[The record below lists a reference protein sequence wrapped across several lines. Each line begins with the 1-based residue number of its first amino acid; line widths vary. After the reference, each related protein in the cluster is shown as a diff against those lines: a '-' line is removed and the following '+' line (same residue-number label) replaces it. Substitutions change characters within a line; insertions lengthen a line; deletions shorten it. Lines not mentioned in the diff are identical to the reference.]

1 MTTITIDPVHIPASA
16 DDADAAD
23 FVASVELRNRVY
35 REGTG
40 SADEDMTPAEL
51 LPIYRP
57 SPTKRRLLWLARVD
71 GVPVARINLDLP
83 LETGAT
89 SADGEILVTRDAWSQ
104 GVGTAALHRLEQE
117 ARLAGRTSLIG
128 ECEHPHSP
136 GTPRVA
142 APTGYGSVAHD
153 HAARFLERRGFA
165 LEQVE
170 RKSAFDMGGPFALIE
185 QLRDE
190 AAIAAN
196 GYRTITWADAAPVH
210 VLPGLARL
218 KQRMSTDAPGAALD
232 VAEEIWT
239 PERVRDME
247 DRRRTA
253 GLVQQ
258 VVAAVHAG
266 SGELAAFTELVRP
279 VDPTATT
286 IQADTLVLREHRG
299 HRLGLL
305 LKATGLIAWRQASP
319 STPRVLTW
327 NAEENRPMLAINEAL
342 GFTPVGAVGVWQ
354 KRLTT

>member
-1 MTTITIDPVHIPASA
+1 MTTITIDPVHIPACSA
-16 DDADAAD
+16 DADAAD
-23 FVASVELRNRVY
+23 FVTSVELRNRVY

-40 SADEDMTPAEL
+40 SSDEDMTPAEL
-51 LPIYRP
+51 LPINRP

-89 SADGEILVTRDAWSQ
+89 SADAEILVTRDAWAQ
-104 GVGTAALHRLEQE
+104 GVGTAALALLEE
-117 ARLAGRTSLIG
+117 ETRRAGRTSLIG

-136 GTPRVA
+136 GATRVA
-142 APTGYGSVAHD
+142 SPTGHGSVARD
-153 HAARFLERRGFA
+153 HAALFLERRGFA

-170 RKSAFDMGGPFALIE
+170 RKSAFDMTAPSAAIE
-185 QLRDE
+185 RLRDE
-190 AAIAAN
+190 AAIAAH
-196 GYRTITWADAAPVH
+196 GYHTISWTDAAPAAA
-210 VLPGLARL
+210 LTGLARL
-218 KQRMSTDAPGAALD
+218 KQRMSTDAPGAGLD
-232 VAEEIWT
+232 VAEEVWT

-247 DRRRTA
+247 DRRRAA

-258 VVAAVHAG
+258 VVAAVHAT
-266 SGELAAFTELVRP
+266 SGELVGFTELVRP
-279 VDPTATT
+279 VDPTAATT
-286 IQADTLVLREHRG
+286 QADTLVLREHRG

-305 LKATGLIAWRQASP
+305 LKATGLISWRRASP

-354 KRLTT
+354 KRLG